1 MVQNRMIPEPC
12 RIYEAMQQTPREVH
26 FVVEAPKREPFRP
39 EPGQFVMISIP
50 GIGEAPISL
59 AALPGEGA
67 AEGTFEML
75 IRRAGRLTNLITRLR
90 PGDTMYVRGPFGR
103 RVTWEKFEGSNL
115 ILIAGGLGL
124 APLRPFV
131 QRSLLHRE
139 LFRRIDILVGA
150 RAPEEILF
158 KQDLASWSARR
169 DDVRVLVSVD
179 AARSGWSGR
188 IGVITTLFDE
198 LDADVEDAYALICG
212 PPVMYRHCLRK
223 LLAMGLYENHLWM
236 TLERRM
242 KCGIGLC
249 GNCQM
254 NGLYVCQEGPLFSY
268 REVRHLKEAV

>member
-1 MVQNRMIPEPC
+1 MAEHRMIPEPC
-12 RIYEAMQQTPREVH
+12 RIYEAMQETGREVH
-26 FVVEAPKREPFRP
+26 FVVEAPRREPFQP
-39 EPGQFVMISIP
+39 EPGQFVMASIP
-50 GIGEAPISL
+50 GIGEAPISI

-67 AEGTFEML
+67 ADGTFEML

-90 PGDTMYVRGPFGR
+90 PGDTMYVRGPYGR

-131 QRSLLHRE
+131 QRALLHRE
-139 LFRRIDILVGA
+139 RFRKVDILVGA
-150 RAPEEILF
+150 RSPEEILF
-158 KQDLASWSARR
+158 KGDLASWSARR

-179 AARSGWSGR
+179 AARETWTGR

-198 LDADVEDAYALICG
+198 IDSDVEDAYAFICG

-223 LLAMGLYENHLWM
+223 LLGMGLYENHLWM

-254 NGLYVCQEGPLFSY
+254 NGLYVCQDGPLYSY
-268 REVRHLKEAV
+268 REVRHLREAV